1 MSAPSSGGD
10 TGGEGGTGGKCGK
23 GGKRSKNGKGG
34 KRSMGGR
41 DMQATGAA
49 SAAAAAA
56 APHGPTGTAQS
67 CGHCHATL
75 PSRSQLFRHLRESGC
90 REAAARDGLVSRA
103 RILLIL
109 GFVPTRDST
118 HQSPSLDAEAHL
130 ERAMAAIFAA
140 RNATSLGATSLDTAP
155 SGATPAAHRHLQ
167 SGSWAS
173 RSEARSCLPLS
184 LGPGIAAVGDAV
196 SCLTDV
202 LPLGENGSEAYVR
215 DLNAHLPPH
224 VRVHAHFA
232 LGRGAHLHAETDCTR
247 WRFECVLPISCF
259 WRPGFDSEVG
269 GGEGGEGGD
278 GGDGGEGGEGGEGG
292 KGEDG
297 SCRGVGGGN
306 NNRVSGG
313 GADQEEGGGWGR
325 TRRGGTWALCES
337 LRTDVRAMWHRGT
350 PWQELG
356 SWHEFLLGVHC
367 GNVPLFN
374 SSAAAQAAPLQRR
387 VLSTILSFLHSPGW
401 LQRQVLS
408 HRLKHVMKMLQ
419 GSRQGRSM
427 SQLYH
432 NFTAST
438 SRVLAH
444 EPPARR
450 RVLRFNRMRMMAG
463 GSTEEAI
470 GGVVREGDAEGAMAR
485 STTPLTCTP
494 TRSEHDGGGEKEGGN
509 DHKDDYKENGDG
521 GDINSDNGAQSNAL
535 PVERRSGSAAGRS
548 DDGGG
553 GSMELLHEG
562 REYLCLSM
570 SGNGFLRGQ
579 VQRLV
584 GLLVAT
590 VRHDLPLSD
599 VCRVVFSP
607 GVLVNVP
614 AMPDFST
621 YFADVR
627 YSNFETKHNLSLRV
641 ESQAVIDDAESPSS
655 RLESFRHLLHKCI
668 AAKWITGMV
677 RGLHVNGDDGGTC
690 TNGSSS
696 WLPDVFDPQTE
707 AMMKEVRAAA
717 SRGRR
722 SPHTHDA
729 PNTVGRRWG
738 TDDAAMGEDVKMAYA
753 RVLGLLQ
760 DVERAGKWPQTTP
773 RRLAVINS
781 SDTRHNEREPSL
793 PHNKKTE
800 GTERPNEVVLPP
812 AATASAATDTADTA
826 DDNVTC
832 NGDAIT
838 AAGGGAAGSAL
849 THVAENKVK
858 LGDPSGSSGSFSVG
872 AMPSG
877 SSEPKGN
884 SLFPELTF
892 AVFELEALLLN
903 HDSGGRPR
911 SSTCT
916 INRNAQ
922 FKPHKDKG
930 AGAGQSLSLI
940 VGLGDYVEGE
950 IVVDGCGDRRSQGCH
965 GGCRGGKEAS
975 EAGGA
980 GGGAGRRCTSGEP
993 GEAAGRRS
1001 YDIRYR
1007 PLTFNGWAHIHWTE
1021 PFRGERFSLV
1031 WYTPVGCEGV
1041 AFIDRGRAG
1050 NGSAPRL
1057 ESKGCFVPPP
1067 PHPQDIPEG
1076 VPTVLLNNGARMP
1089 LVGLGTFRSQG
1100 EECRQS
1106 VSAAIRHGYVMLC
1119 REEEEVCLFG

>member
-1 MSAPSSGGD
+1 MSAPARPTAG
-10 TGGEGGTGGKCGK
+10 GGTGGEDGK
-23 GGKRSKNGKGG
+23 GGKRSKA
-34 KRSMGGR
+34 GR
-41 DMQATGAA
+41 DKKATGAA
-49 SAAAAAA
+49 SAAAAA
-56 APHGPTGTAQS
+56 PPSHGPTGTAQS
-67 CGHCHATL
+67 CGHCHASL

-140 RNATSLGATSLDTAP
+140 RNATSLLGATSLGTTP
-155 SGATPAAHRHLQ
+155 PGATPAAHRHLQ

-173 RSEARSCLPLS
+173 RSEARSCPPLA

-202 LPLGENGSEAYVR
+202 LPLGENGGEAYVR

-259 WRPGFDSEVG
+259 WRPEFDSEVA
-269 GGEGGEGGD
+269 GGEGGD
-278 GGDGGEGGEGGEGG
+278 GGKDGEGG
-292 KGEDG
+292 KGGEGSKGEGG
-297 SCRGVGGGN
+297 SCRGVGGSN
-306 NNRVSGG
+306 NSTCSTSTSGG
-313 GADQEEGGGWGR
+313 GADHEEGGGWSHA
-325 TRRGGTWALCES
+325 RRGGTWALCES

-367 GNVPLFN
+367 GNVALFPR
-374 SSAAAQAAPLQRR
+374 SAAQAASLPKAPRRR

-463 GSTEEAI
+463 GSTEEVI
-470 GGVVREGDAEGAMAR
+470 GEVAGEGDAEGAMPR
-485 STTPLTCTP
+485 STTPPTCTP
-494 TRSEHDGGGEKEGGN
+494 IRSEHDDGGEKEGGN
-509 DHKDDYKENGDG
+509 DYEDDYKDDGDG
-521 GDINSDNGAQSNAL
+521 GDSDKGARSNAL
-535 PVERRSGSAAGRS
+535 PVEKRGGSAAGRS

-553 GSMELLHEG
+553 GSMELLYEG

-627 YSNFETKHNLSLRV
+627 YSNFETKHNLLLRV
-641 ESQAVIDDAESPSS
+641 ENQAATDGAESPSS
-655 RLESFRHLLHKCI
+655 RLESFRHSLHKSI

-677 RGLHVNGDDGGTC
+677 RGPYVNGDGGTC
-690 TNGSSS
+690 TMGSSS

-738 TDDAAMGEDVKMAYA
+738 TDDAAMGEDVKRAYA

-793 PHNKKTE
+793 PQDEKTE

-812 AATASAATDTADTA
+812 AAAAAAAAATDTADTA

-838 AAGGGAAGSAL
+838 AAGGATGAAL
-849 THVAENKVK
+849 THVTENKVK

-950 IVVDGCGDRRSQGCH
+950 IVVDGCGDRHSQGCH
-965 GGCRGGKEAS
+965 GGCRGGEDAIEAD
-975 EAGGA
+975 GA
-980 GGGAGRRCTSGEP
+980 GGGAGGRCTSGEQ
-993 GEAAGRRS
+993 GEAAERRS

-1050 NGSAPRL
+1050 NIGAPRL
-1057 ESKGCFVPPP
+1057 ESKECFVPPP

-1106 VSAAIRHGYVMLC
+1106 VSAAIRHGYVRLC
-1119 REEEEVCLFG
+1119 RGGDLFGLLNVC